1 MGSQNK
7 SQFIPKKY
15 PGHAGCIFQNPTAK
29 ISKTLK
35 LTKNSSAKFTLSKFS
50 YGHFDCCF
58 DKPAENIP
66 SKVQNHS
73 NRSPEKLH
81 PFQKSSVFL
90 KTFLRT
96 RRCSSVKAGK
106 KTLTKSANFLIRV
119 QKKRWKTFF
128 EKFLYSMCSF
138 GRVECIFD
146 SSAVKTFSNNRSFLL
161 KVREC

>member
-15 PGHAGCIFQNPTAK
+15 PGHAGCIFQKPTP
-29 ISKTLK
+29 IFSKALK
-35 LTKNSSAKFTLSKFS
+35 LTKNNLAKITLSKFS
-50 YGHFDCCF
+50 YGHFECCF

-66 SKVQNHS
+66 SKVQKPS

-90 KTFLRT
+90 KTFLWS
-96 RRCSSVKAGK
+96 RRCSSLKAGK
-106 KTLTKSANFLIRV
+106 KTLTKSATFLIRV

-128 EKFLYSMCSF
+128 GKFFYSKCSF
-138 GRVECIFD
+138 GHVECIFD
-146 SSAVKTFSNNRSFLL
+146 SSAVKS
-161 KVREC
+161 

>member
-7 SQFIPKKY
+7 SQFIPKKH

-35 LTKNSSAKFTLSKFS
+35 LTENNLAKITLSEFS

-66 SKVQNHS
+66 SKVQKPS

-90 KTFLRT
+90 KTFLWTVDAVLLKLAKRFWQNPQIF
-96 RRCSSVKAGK
+96 SSESRK
-106 KTLTKSANFLIRV
+106 KDEEKIFFRKNFL
-119 QKKRWKTFF
+119 
-128 EKFLYSMCSF
+128 L
-138 GRVECIFD
+138 
-146 SSAVKTFSNNRSFLL
+146 
-161 KVREC
+161 